1 MRRNPLEIELQNSG
15 QMRNCPEI
23 KLQSSHFI
31 TYREVVKV
39 FKVRTVFFFLMWH
52 EGMIMGMTEGW
63 SMEL

>member
-39 FKVRTVFFFLMWH
+39 FKVRTVFFFFNVARRYDY
-52 EGMIMGMTEGW
+52 GND
-63 SMEL
+63 